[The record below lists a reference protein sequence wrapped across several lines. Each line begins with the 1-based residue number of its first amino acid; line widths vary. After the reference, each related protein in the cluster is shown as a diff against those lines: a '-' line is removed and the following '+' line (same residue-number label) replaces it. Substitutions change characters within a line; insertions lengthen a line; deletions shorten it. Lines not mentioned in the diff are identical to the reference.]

1 MVFLMKLDVEQ
12 YKDTLQESNQ
22 GLVQVQLKVK
32 LTYTA
37 WGPCLTRPIFS
48 WPIMPGVIRCKG
60 PSYTVKKIFSALS
73 IIQFC
78 LVEWSDLA
86 LLAIFE
92 IGHIAVDQVYFYV

>member
-1 MVFLMKLDVEQ
+1 M
-12 YKDTLQESNQ
+12 
-22 GLVQVQLKVK
+22 
-32 LTYTA
+32 
-37 WGPCLTRPIFS
+37 R
-48 WPIMPGVIRCKG
+48 